1 MNNVVDLF
9 LESVDM
15 NNNPETDNEW
25 INNNQKLAYAFRLYK
40 DSAEDE
46 QARLKAD
53 LIMVNAENR
62 WLRQVSMALTATSI
76 VLFGIVWFTL

>member
-1 MNNVVDLF
+1 MNKPL
-9 LESVDM
+9 LKSVGK
-15 NNNPETDNEW
+15 TDNDW
-25 INNNQKLAYAFRLYK
+25 INENKQLKFDNDKLQYSFDLYK
-40 DSAEDE
+40 DSVEDE
-46 QARLKAD
+46 LARLKAD